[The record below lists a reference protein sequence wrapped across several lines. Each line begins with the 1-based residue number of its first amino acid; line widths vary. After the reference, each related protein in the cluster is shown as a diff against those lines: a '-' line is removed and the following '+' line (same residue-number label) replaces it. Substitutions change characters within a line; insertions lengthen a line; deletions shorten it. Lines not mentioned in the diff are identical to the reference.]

1 MGRLIKFG
9 TFAYLYSKTKMD
21 IGLHCDMLQTKPYI
35 IYVVKRRESRTGL
48 GENGLWR
55 LVANCMWI
63 THACESRFFLCSP
76 YKLILFFSDV
86 PIGFVHKNEAR
97 TFSPCQIHGSLLLKL
112 SVSTGR
118 HARTALCCSHCVD
131 FPLCCTLEDN
141 SQHYK
146 ITLCIH
152 SSTQ

>member
-1 MGRLIKFG
+1 M
-9 TFAYLYSKTKMD
+9 TCY
-21 IGLHCDMLQTKPYI
+21 KPNHTVI

-48 GENGLWR
+48 GERVKWR
-55 LVANCMWI
+55 KCERVRNRHHHFEKMVSEDSWQI
-63 THACESRFFLCSP
+63 VCESRMLVNLVNLFFFVVP
-76 YKLILFFSDV
+76 KLILFFSDV
-86 PIGFVHKNEAR
+86 PIGFVHQNEAR